1 MAKLIKV
8 GIGMILSVEK
18 INPEKDYDEWAW
30 RKKYEK
36 FLSVIELYESERC
49 EPESHFAL
57 LYDKAQNWIKTGIGT
72 LSFADEDTLVLT
84 TKNSRYTVRILK
96 TIF

>member
-36 FLSVIELYESERC
+36 FLSVIEPVPMFITKS
-49 EPESHFAL
+49 F
-57 LYDKAQNWIKTGIGT
+57 
-72 LSFADEDTLVLT
+72 LSI
-84 TKNSRYTVRILK
+84 S
-96 TIF
+96 

>member
-18 INPEKDYDEWAW
+18 INPEKDYDEWSW

-36 FLSVIELYESERC
+36 FLGIIELYESERC
-49 EPESHFAL
+49 EVGSHFAL
-57 LYDKAQNWIKTGIGT
+57 FYDKAQNWIKTGIGT
-72 LSFADEDTLVLT
+72 LNFADEDTLVLT

>member
-18 INPEKDYDEWAW
+18 INPEKDYDKWAC

-36 FLSVIELYESERC
+36 FLGIIELYESERC
-49 EPESHFAL
+49 EPGSHFAL
-57 LYDKAQNWIKTGIGT
+57 L
-72 LSFADEDTLVLT
+72 
-84 TKNSRYTVRILK
+84 
-96 TIF
+96 